1 MDSEMMTGRYCP
13 FPRQE
18 LKPNES
24 KVCDTRVS
32 LGQGMKPGYTGYIPG
47 NFFSKKTMQPAD
59 KDRKNTLYFPILV
72 RISRTISAVFAY
84 L

>member
-1 MDSEMMTGRYCP
+1 MMTGRYCP

-47 NFFSKKTMQPAD
+47 NLFSRKTMCELGLALHIPMWLLRIG
-59 KDRKNTLYFPILV
+59 KYVIFSYPRKN
-72 RISRTISAVFAY
+72 
-84 L
+84 